1 MIIVLTRPGV
11 LTVLAGQAAASG
23 FPLGGHLLGGH
34 PGACAKRASARG
46 WDSEKGKKE
55 EAGTHSARPRHSLG
69 LGTLPE
75 GRQAV
80 SRVP

>member
-34 PGACAKRASARG
+34 PGLVLREPPPVGRTLRKERR
-46 WDSEKGKKE
+46 KKLE
-55 EAGTHSARPRHSLG
+55 LIQ
-69 LGTLPE
+69 L
-75 GRQAV
+75 
-80 SRVP
+80 VPVTP

>member
-1 MIIVLTRPGV
+1 MIIVLTLPGV

-34 PGACAKRASARG
+34 PGLVLREPPPVG
-46 WDSEKGKKE
+46 DSEKGKKE

-69 LGTLPE
+69 LGTLPG